1 MGAQSPGGGSRG
13 SVSFLSLF
21 SKIGYIESRMRVLVV
36 EDQERIGSFVEK
48 GLKEQGFVVD
58 LVTDG
63 DEGYA
68 LATTEPYDAIV
79 LDIMLPGRDGLS
91 ILKNLRKKGATVPVL
106 LLSARSELDERL
118 EGLNLGADDYMTK
131 PFYIEELIARLH
143 TIVRRAAGEP
153 THLLKVDDLSMDL
166 VSRVVKRGEEEVNLT
181 MREFSLLEFLM
192 RSPGRVVSR
201 MQICEH
207 VWNYTF
213 DPDTNLVDV
222 YIQRLRKKA
231 DHDGHGEKL
240 IETVRGVGYR
250 LGKPQ

>member
-1 MGAQSPGGGSRG
+1 
-13 SVSFLSLF
+13 
-21 SKIGYIESRMRVLVV
+21 MRVLVV
-36 EDQERIGSFVEK
+36 EDQERIATFIEK

-58 LVTDG
+58 MTRDG
-63 DEGYA
+63 DDGYA

-91 ILKNLRKKGATVPVL
+91 ILRNLRKKGNNVPVL
-106 LLSARSELDERL
+106 LLTARSELDERL

-143 TIVRRAAGEP
+143 TIVRRAAGEA
-153 THLLKVDDLSMDL
+153 THLLKVEDLFMDL
-166 VSRVVKRGEEEVNLT
+166 VNRLVKRGDEEIHLS
-181 MREFSLLEFLM
+181 MREFSLLEYLM
-192 RSPGRVVSR
+192 KSPGRVVSR

-207 VWNYTF
+207 VWNYSF

-222 YIQRLRKKA
+222 YIQRLRKKV
-231 DHDGHGEKL
+231 DKEFPTKL

-250 LGKPQ
+250 IGKPQ

>member
-1 MGAQSPGGGSRG
+1 
-13 SVSFLSLF
+13 
-21 SKIGYIESRMRVLVV
+21 MRILVV
-36 EDQERIGSFVEK
+36 EDQERIASFVEK

-58 LVTDG
+58 MSDNG
-63 DEGYA
+63 DDGYA
-68 LATTEPYDAIV
+68 LAMTEPYDAIV

-91 ILKNLRKKGATVPVL
+91 ILKNLRKKGFGVPVL
-106 LLSARSELDERL
+106 LLTARSELDERL

-143 TIVRRAAGEP
+143 TIVRRSTGEA
-153 THLLKVDDLSMDL
+153 THILKVGDLTMDM
-166 VSRVVKRGEEEVNLT
+166 VNRVVMRGDEEIRLT

-192 RSPGRVVSR
+192 RSPGRVMSR

-231 DHDGHGEKL
+231 DQGFSEKL

-250 LGKPQ
+250 IGKPQ

>member
-1 MGAQSPGGGSRG
+1 
-13 SVSFLSLF
+13 
-21 SKIGYIESRMRVLVV
+21 MRVLVV
-36 EDQERIGSFVEK
+36 EDQERIASFIEK

-58 LVTDG
+58 LTRDG
-63 DEGYA
+63 DDGYA

-91 ILKNLRKKGATVPVL
+91 ILKNLRKKGNNVPVL
-106 LLSARSELDERL
+106 LLTARSELDERL

-143 TIVRRAAGEP
+143 TIVRRSAGEA
-153 THLLKVDDLSMDL
+153 THLLKVEDLFMDL
-166 VSRVVKRGEEEVNLT
+166 VNRVVKRGEEEIQLS
-181 MREFSLLEFLM
+181 MREFSLLEYLM
-192 RSPGRVVSR
+192 KSPGRVVSR

-207 VWNYTF
+207 VWNYSF

-222 YIQRLRKKA
+222 YIQRIRKKV
-231 DHDGHGEKL
+231 DKEFPTQL

-250 LGKPQ
+250 IGKPQ

>member
-1 MGAQSPGGGSRG
+1 
-13 SVSFLSLF
+13 
-21 SKIGYIESRMRVLVV
+21 MRILVV
-36 EDQERIGSFVEK
+36 EDQERIASFVEK

-58 LVTDG
+58 MSDNG
-63 DEGYA
+63 DDGYA
-68 LATTEPYDAIV
+68 LAMTEPYDAIV

-91 ILKNLRKKGATVPVL
+91 ILKNLRKKGFGVPVL
-106 LLSARSELDERL
+106 LLTARSELDERL

-143 TIVRRAAGEP
+143 TIVRRSTGEA
-153 THLLKVDDLSMDL
+153 THILKVGDLTMDM
-166 VSRVVKRGEEEVNLT
+166 VNRVVMRGDEEIRLT

-192 RSPGRVVSR
+192 RSPGRVMSR

-231 DHDGHGEKL
+231 DQGFSEKL

-250 LGKPQ
+250 IGMPQ

>member
-1 MGAQSPGGGSRG
+1 MNSLIPLEEKSPVAEPLGSP
-13 SVSFLSLF
+13 VS
-21 SKIGYIESRMRVLVV
+21 GESMRVLVV
-36 EDQERIGSFVEK
+36 EDHERIASFVEK

-58 LVTDG
+58 VSGNG
-63 DEGYA
+63 DEAYA
-68 LATTEPYDAIV
+68 LALTEPYDAIV

-91 ILKNLRKKGATVPVL
+91 ILKNLRKKNNSVPVI

-118 EGLNLGADDYMTK
+118 EGLNLGADDYLTK
-131 PFYIEELIARLH
+131 PFYVEELVARLH
-143 TIVRRAAGEP
+143 TVVRRASGQP
-153 THLLKVDDLSMDL
+153 THLLKAGDLTMDL
-166 VSRVVKRGEEEVNLT
+166 LAHQVLRAGEEVHLT

-192 RSPGRVVSR
+192 RSPGRVLSR

-222 YIQRLRKKA
+222 YIQRIRKKVDQPSSA
-231 DHDGHGEKL
+231 KL

-250 LGKPQ
+250 IRTDHP